1 MPVLIPELHLDQ
13 NTMRSLF
20 FRFLFVGL
28 WVARQAVANLLK
40 DLESDAVLKS
50 STEWEDSLKNLS
62 RISRR
67 RLDHSKMILDLQLL
81 SPSKTQSSRNGSLVT
96 EKREKTNSPLINVT
110 HIFNKNNIHSRTLF
124 GVISPSPKKGDFSRS
139 LDENFIEKKLKG
151 DLGAYFQNPIMNFNY
166 STLPKVPIE
175 LSEFPENIPEI
186 LVLQSRLKASLD
198 QDLEQNST
206 RASAELGNA
215 VKELQGAP
223 ISEKFKGDAYWQ
235 KLSEVQQVLLQNR
248 DPDSLLKLRNTQG
261 IRFSRNTWIN
271 GTQRRQGELNQKH
284 WNSIKGSPG
293 AIGQPGRRGNPG
305 DVGAPGL
312 PIIFLGRNSK
322 EDWLAFT
329 VSLHSHSG
337 IRLQS
342 FGSPPEHFNQKIMK
356 HDRNSELETGQSS
369 LYQLLQA
376 GWPGPPGYPGE
387 PGEKG
392 LPGYQGETGPP
403 GLPGHAGF
411 PGSDGLPGVDQ
422 NPGPPGMEGDQGLQ
436 GIKGDHGPPGERG
449 EEGFSGDPGPPG
461 EKGKKGAKGVKG
473 ETGLPGPLGIP
484 VLLGACSDLHK
495 PMNSGIGATQT
506 TLYGCFEMAASH
518 ILNSVITEDVIS
530 NFPAVS
536 SENFGWTDCNI
547 YKITVCSE
555 F

>member
-1 MPVLIPELHLDQ
+1 MPVLSPELHLDQ

-28 WVARQAVANLLK
+28 WVAGQAVANLLK

-67 RLDHSKMILDLQLL
+67 RLDPSRMILDLQLL
-81 SPSKTQSSRNGSLVT
+81 SPSNTQSSRNGSLVT
-96 EKREKTNSPLINVT
+96 EKREKTNSSLINVT

-124 GVISPSPKKGDFSRS
+124 GVISPSPKKGDISRS

-151 DLGAYFQNPIMNFNY
+151 DLGAYLQNPIIDFNY

-198 QDLEQNST
+198 QDLGQKST

-235 KLSEVQQVLLQNR
+235 KLSEVQQVLLQNHY
-248 DPDSLLKLRNTQG
+248 PDSLLKLRNTQG
-261 IRFSRNTWIN
+261 IRLEPGPRGLPGPLGLPGCP
-271 GTQRRQGELNQKH
+271 GTPGLMGPKGD
-284 WNSIKGSPG
+284 KGSPG

-329 VSLHSHSG
+329 
-337 IRLQS
+337 
-342 FGSPPEHFNQKIMK
+342 
-356 HDRNSELETGQSS
+356 
-369 LYQLLQA
+369 
-376 GWPGPPGYPGE
+376 GPPGYPGE

-392 LPGYQGETGPP
+392 LPGYQGP
-403 GLPGHAGF
+403 
-411 PGSDGLPGVDQ
+411 
-422 NPGPPGMEGDQGLQ
+422 Q

-473 ETGLPGPLGIP
+473 ETGPPGPLGIP
-484 VLLGACSDLHK
+484 GVMGAKGLLGVLGSPGRMGEKGPPGLPGIPGPQGPQGLEGSYGFPGLPGLQGASGPLGLRGAHGQEGPKGVAGIPGSQGLPGNQGDRGLQGAKGDAGSKGEQGLRGAPGIVGPEGKAGRQVPILHYFSPSWVLEAQFWFRK
-495 PMNSGIGATQT
+495 ARLGHQDNQ
-506 TLYGCFEMAASH
+506 
-518 ILNSVITEDVIS
+518 D
-530 NFPAVS
+530 
-536 SENFGWTDCNI
+536 
-547 YKITVCSE
+547 
-555 F
+555 